1 MSVDQ
6 PEPPDTPAPAATAPT
21 ESAGLPVSDRS
32 EFEALREATLGQYD
46 VAGELGRGGMAT
58 VYLAH
63 DIALDRKVAVKVMSQ
78 VLNLGDG
85 VERFKREA
93 KTAASLSH
101 PNIIPIYAVQHT
113 QRLLYFV
120 MKYVDGRSLDSII
133 RELGPLPIPMI
144 QAILGQAASAFG
156 YAHRRGVVHRDIK
169 PGNILIDD
177 EGWAVITDFGI
188 AKVAEAEQL
197 TGTGLSVGTPT
208 YMSPE
213 QVGALPVT
221 GASDQYSL
229 GVVAYEMLTG
239 KPPFT
244 GGGMMAM
251 MYAHVH
257 QAPAP
262 IENVRPDCPEGLRAA
277 VMRMLAKDPAE
288 RWSSVEDVIAAIGSP
303 TLTPDDPTR
312 SQLIAIAKTGQ
323 RRAIGVTTP
332 KSPIPLMRTP
342 VPLSSTPRTG
352 AVATGAAG
360 ESGITARPVTGAVES
375 GAAPSPNVAPPVAP
389 VVVRRHS
396 SALSLA
402 LAGGGLLV
410 AIAAVAVAIRSRSG
424 SGAAPA
430 DDTGAVPAGAVTAP
444 PPVSPPP
451 AEPQPAPPV
460 PVASER
466 QPESRA
472 GARAKK
478 AAAGKPGSVAKEKS
492 PVAAPESA
500 VAPGSAPA
508 PASAQPAPESASS
521 AVARPGP
528 AAAPR
533 GVSGGAALL
542 GLPGAQSVVRSAGP
556 SAGDKKAVEAAV
568 RRYAAALDAAN
579 ATQAQQVFPAMPG
592 AQQSYLESFFGA
604 GGRMRTDWK
613 VSDIAVEGDRATARV
628 RGTTRSTPG
637 GGNASLDQLDARV
650 TLERATDGWRL
661 TSFGGP
667 GGR

>member
-1 MSVDQ
+1 MSADQ
-6 PEPPDTPAPAATAPT
+6 PDQPATPAPAATA
-21 ESAGLPVSDRS
+21 ESGGLPVSDRD
-32 EFEALREATLGQYD
+32 EFEALRAATLGQYD

-78 VLNLGDG
+78 VLSLGDG

-113 QRLLYFV
+113 ERLLYFV

-197 TGTGLSVGTPT
+197 TSTGLSVGTPT

-257 QAPAP
+257 QAPAT

-288 RWSSVEDVIAAIGSP
+288 RWPSVEDVIAAIGSP

-342 VPLSSTPRTG
+342 APLSSTPRTG
-352 AVATGAAG
+352 AV
-360 ESGITARPVTGAVES
+360 VTGAGAVGAEPGVAAGPTAGMVEDA
-375 GAAPSPNVAPPVAP
+375 AAPAPDAGPGTGAP

-396 SALSLA
+396 SPLSLT

-410 AIAAVAVAIRSRSG
+410 AIAAIAVAIRSRSTA
-424 SGAAPA
+424 GAAPA
-430 DDTGAVPAGAVTAP
+430 QDTGAGAETGVTARATP
-444 PPVSPPP
+444 PAAPAP
-451 AEPQPAPPV
+451 AEPQQPALRAAERSPEPKAGTPKRSPGGKPAP
-460 PVASER
+460 
-466 QPESRA
+466 
-472 GARAKK
+472 
-478 AAAGKPGSVAKEKS
+478 KEKS
-492 PVAAPESA
+492 PVVAPESA
-500 VAPGSAPA
+500 VASVPAPA
-508 PASAQPAPESASS
+508 PANA
-521 AVARPGP
+521 GP
-528 AAAPR
+528 AAEPTNPAPVAPTQPSAPAR

-542 GLPGAQSVVRSAGP
+542 GLPGAQSAGQSGP
-556 SAGDKKAVEAAV
+556 AAGDRKGVEAAI
-568 RRYAAALDAAN
+568 RGYAAALDGGSAAR
-579 ATQAQQVFPAMPG
+579 AQRVFPAMPS
-592 AQQSYLESFFGA
+592 AQQTYLESFFGA

-613 VSDIAVEGDRATARV
+613 VSDVTVEGDRATARV
-628 RGTTRSTPG
+628 RGTTRTTPG
-637 GGNASLDQLDARV
+637 GGNPGLEQVDARV
-650 TLERATDGWRL
+650 TLERAADGWAL
-661 TSFGGP
+661 KSFGGP
-667 GGR
+667 GGH